1 MIGVDS
7 IAAIQGMAFPLPG
20 RTRAGC
26 GCRDQPLPAR
36 FLCDER
42 RIDYDTTKGRI
53 TMTNLELHGM
63 VAMRDYERLR
73 AKHLREAGWFSALA
87 TTPDTRPAATRRTR
101 FSLPSLAAWIAGAR
115 PTRTVAQS
123 HGNA

>member
-7 IAAIQGMAFPLPG
+7 IAAIQGMALALPG
-20 RTRAGC
+20 RMRAGC

-87 TTPDTRPAATRRTR
+87 TTQTSRPATTRRAR
-101 FSLPSLAAWIAGAR
+101 FSWPNVVNWFSATR